1 MGDRAAEGGQAE
13 FEERGEDF
21 ACASLLPL
29 KACPCVRIVHLSPL
43 RSEGEVSSYSPDRQI
58 RSKRFIPTRH
68 EQGLHDRHLTSPA
81 GGRNEKRRPEAAL
94 SQKDNETRIT

>member
-29 KACPCVRIVHLSPL
+29 KACPGVRIVHLSPL
-43 RSEGEVSSYSPDRQI
+43 RSEGEAGLIVT
-58 RSKRFIPTRH
+58 RSVNPV
-68 EQGLHDRHLTSPA
+68 
-81 GGRNEKRRPEAAL
+81 EAFH
-94 SQKDNETRIT
+94 SDPS